1 MSDWRE
7 INAHEY
13 EDGYGYRVFHDDSY
27 DPSDHERGFKIYATT
42 GAARYIPVDVS
53 ISASDADEENHVQ
66 DLLSGAKAYVP
77 LYLLAHGDVSVSTNP
92 FHDPYDSGQCGF
104 AVLEQDSPIEG
115 DAAHMELLLE
125 QMVNEY
131 NHLLHGNVI
140 AWQITKM
147 SRCNECKQS
156 TSYDIIDSCGG
167 YIGFDFKELDSLVN
181 EVIDTIN
188 KHREAEHAS
197 KSTRSSDD

>member
-27 DPSDHERGFKIYATT
+27 DSSDYERGFKIYATT
-42 GAARYIPVDVS
+42 GASKYIPVDVS
-53 ISASDADEENHVQ
+53 ISAADADEENRVQ
-66 DLLSGAKAYVP
+66 DLLRAAKAHVP
-77 LYLLAHGDVSVSTNP
+77 LYLLAHGSVSVSTNP

-104 AVLEQDSPIEG
+104 AVLEQDSPVEG
-115 DAAHMELLLE
+115 DAAYMELVLE

-131 NHLLHGNVI
+131 NHLLRGNVI
-140 AWQITKM
+140 GWAITKRTVCE
-147 SRCNECKQS
+147 SCKNS
-156 TSYDIIDSCGG
+156 SVDVIDSCGG